1 MHVAHGHA
9 HACMRLCVSSLS
21 VSVHVCECVCVCLC
35 NNKDRTTMGNQAV
48 SSCNFMFSNYLV
60 DTVFLSV
67 LLLAEIR
74 GLIFGFIFM
83 LMIQLNYQSVQPN

>member
-1 MHVAHGHA
+1 MRVSASVCARACGAFMHARVCVCA
-9 HACMRLCVSSLS
+9 CVSSLS
-21 VSVHVCECVCVCLC
+21 VFVHVCKCLCVCVC

-67 LLLAEIR
+67 RLLAEIQ
-74 GLIFGFIFM
+74 GLIF
-83 LMIQLNYQSVQPN
+83 